1 MNENM
6 KWFVK
11 GLLIGMNIRRVK
23 ADTEPAKPATVFSGD
38 ENGNV
43 SVSGIGFTDDGN
55 GNIIVSLNNVALTDD
70 GNGNAEIL

>member
-6 KWFVK
+6 KWFIK

-23 ADTEPAKPATVFSGD
+23 ADPEPAKPATVFSGD
-38 ENGNV
+38 EKGSV
-43 SVSGIGFTDDGN
+43 SVSGIGLTEDGI
-55 GNIIVSLNNVALTDD
+55 GNVNVRLQQVALKDD